1 MAQRISRAKQT
12 IRASG
17 IPFEPPERRARAERL
32 DTVLHVLYLIF
43 NEGYTASSGASLQRL
58 DLAAEAIRLTRAV
71 RQLMPDDAEAS
82 GLLAL
87 MLLTHARRDART
99 GPAGELVP
107 LPQQDRSRW
116 DRAAIE
122 EGVALLTA
130 TLSQGRVG
138 PYQLQAAVAA
148 VHDEA
153 PSHDSTDWAQIA
165 ALYGLLERMSDNPMV
180 TLNRAIA
187 VAMVQGPAAGLALV
201 DALAAGGRLAGSH
214 RLDAVRGHLLELA
227 GESRRRR
234 DGLSGGGQPHHQ
246 HRRAQLPAH
255 AGSGAPRRRR
265 ALAQRL
271 ARSAAPL
278 ARPASPRALARAPH
292 TLSEHRVRV
301 GRAAVASPRP
311 ALRPDGRRPD
321 SRAALSATRRTRDR
335 HRLDARLPPLAST
348 GLSAAGSTALEN
360 AVWCGSRNGRGSDAP
375 RGRGV
380 TYRDRW
386 SPARR
391 GARRSWSH
399 DRNEP
404 ARRGELADPAD
415 RCRHLLHHGTR
426 TRATG
431 RAGARRERAAPRL
444 AEQRPHQP
452 DGALCGLARSLRGS
466 RPRHPRR
473 LGPHARRRSPEPVD
487 VHRRA
492 APRSSVS
499 TSTSRAAIGTSRGS
513 RSTASTPRATSR
525 RSTPSGSSR
534 RTPRARTRGR
544 ASSSTPT

>member
-1 MAQRISRAKQT
+1 VTQPSLDPASEHLLRDLAPQVLGAVIRRYRDFAASEDAVQEALLAAAQQWPRDGVPDNPRGWLIQVAARRMVDHVRSESARRQREHAAALDLGQVVAAASVESRRDEDETLTLLFMCCHPALTNASAVALTLRAVGGLTTAQIASAFLVPEATMAQRISRAKQT

-17 IPFEPPERRARAERL
+17 IPFEPPERRVRAERL

-71 RQLMPDDAEAS
+71 RQLMPDVTEAS

-148 VHDEA
+148 VHDES
-153 PSHDSTDWAQIA
+153 PSQDSTDWAQIA

-227 GESRRRR
+227 GNR
-234 DGLSGGGQPHHQ
+234 D
-246 HRRAQLPAH
+246 
-255 AGSGAPRRRR
+255 
-265 ALAQRL
+265 
-271 ARSAAPL
+271 
-278 ARPASPRALARAPH
+278 
-292 TLSEHRVRV
+292 
-301 GRAAVASPRP
+301 AAVTAY
-311 ALRPDGRRPD
+311 L
-321 SRAALSATRRTRDR
+321 AAANRTTNTAERNY
-335 HRLDARLPPLAST
+335 LLT
-348 GLSAAGSTALEN
+348 QAA
-360 AVWCGSRNGRGSDAP
+360 AVREG
-375 RGRGV
+375 
-380 TYRDRW
+380 
-386 SPARR
+386 
-391 GARRSWSH
+391 GAR
-399 DRNEP
+399 
-404 ARRGELADPAD
+404 
-415 RCRHLLHHGTR
+415 
-426 TRATG
+426 
-431 RAGARRERAAPRL
+431 
-444 AEQRPHQP
+444 
-452 DGALCGLARSLRGS
+452 
-466 RPRHPRR
+466 
-473 LGPHARRRSPEPVD
+473 
-487 VHRRA
+487 
-492 APRSSVS
+492 
-499 TSTSRAAIGTSRGS
+499 
-513 RSTASTPRATSR
+513 
-525 RSTPSGSSR
+525 
-534 RTPRARTRGR
+534 
-544 ASSSTPT
+544 